1 MGSIYNVSN
10 AQTVES
16 ALVPSRHP
24 ATQSYNHICMSIGY
38 IGVSACS
45 GCVNI
50 LIADVKVRPDLID
63 MSSGMP
69 VGQQELLQLRHR
81 RRLIWLIPEGHTDI
95 HTHARARINSG
106 SSLDHFLS

>member
-24 ATQSYNHICMSIGY
+24 ATQSRNHICMSTGY
-38 IGVSACS
+38 IGIGVRVCS
-45 GCVNI
+45 DCLNI

-63 MSSGMP
+63 MSGGMP

-81 RRLIWLIPEGHTDI
+81 RRLIWLIPEGHTDT
-95 HTHARARINSG
+95 HTRVHG
-106 SSLDHFLS
+106 SIVVVV

>member
-16 ALVPSRHP
+16 ALVPSCHP
-24 ATQSYNHICMSIGY
+24 ATQSHNHIYMSIGY
-38 IGVSACS
+38 IGIGVSACS

-50 LIADVKVRPDLID
+50 LIADVKVRPHLID
-63 MSSGMP
+63 VSGGMP

-81 RRLIWLIPEGHTDI
+81 RRLIWLIPEGHTDT
-95 HTHARARINSG
+95 HTRACT
-106 SSLDHFLS
+106 DQ